1 MATYG
6 VVPDVFCFTPAMA
19 ALRRAGRVD
28 DALALLTRMRACKV
42 EPNSFTYSALISA
55 CADAG
60 RWEDAIRLV
69 GEMRLPAASSGLGAG
84 IDPPP
89 FVWASVVHAC
99 GARLEPALALIR
111 DMRAGLTSSGGAPF
125 DASAPGAVAPFNSL
139 LGVCGA
145 AGEWEMALD
154 LLDKLR
160 RRDTPARK

>member
-1 MATYG
+1 MSTYG
-6 VVPDVFCFTPAMA
+6 VTPDVFCFTPAMA
-19 ALRRAGRVD
+19 ALRRAGRVE
-28 DALALLTRMRACKV
+28 DALALLERMRETRV

-55 CADAG
+55 CSDAG
-60 RWEDAIRLV
+60 RWEDALRLV
-69 GEMRLPAASSGLGAG
+69 REMRRPGASGLGAG

-89 FVWASVVHAC
+89 FVWATAVHAC
-99 GARLEPALALIR
+99 GDRLEPALELLR
-111 DMRAGLTSSGGAPF
+111 EMRAGLVSGAPL
-125 DASAPGAVAPFNSL
+125 DVTAPGAVTPFNAL